1 MPGYEIYSFMKKKN
15 DYSDR
20 SPQMRRFLEQRP
32 GLLMRWGIPLLALVT
47 GLLALIAWQLFL
59 R

>member
-20 SPQMRRFLEQRP
+20 SPRMRKFLEQRP